1 MKHTF
6 PEDGP
11 ILVFAGSTIHTVH
24 SFCEE
29 VMQEHPALFD
39 TKGRVLISPLEK
51 VRLLKN
57 IIDGFSNDNPLK
69 RYRGDVYAALHP
81 LARLFS
87 RIKSGQEETTTA
99 EFNTYQQMMLA
110 AGKYDT
116 DEVISALEQ
125 NPELLLKYKEQL
137 QYATGTTNRLTE
149 LLGARME
156 ASNQEDRPTP
166 QQTLNI
172 LRYIAAEQEIPA
184 SGEDL
189 LFEVM
194 HDSHFQVPP
203 VEAAKIC
210 RQAADQKTTIRA
222 YLLQPRIPSL
232 FSTGPH
238 ENALHLSGLM
248 EKWMKLPLAELFEAI
263 PQREPIDALKEEIRR
278 NPDLALSA
286 LMESV
291 DLAEKPP
298 IAKQGTA
305 PEIEKMDPLFID
317 PLLKDF
323 TMSATILNNYLR
335 CPLAFFYQQLIK
347 VPMGRQENLA
357 FGSAAHHALEKL
369 FQKMQLTDVFPSR
382 ETFLQDFDTYMLNN
396 RAAFTTEAFERRM
409 EYGHRTLSSYYT
421 RYIHE
426 WNPIVS
432 VERTFR
438 NISVNG
444 VPVKGKIDKLEFDG
458 KRVNIVDYKT
468 GDYERT
474 KLDWKKF
481 APPGEKLPRGGDYWR
496 QGVFYK
502 ILLDNYKQKDWQVVS
517 TEFDFIEPGRNGE
530 YFKEKINITPAD
542 ITTVTQQITESWER
556 IQQRDFYTGCGKPY
570 CEWCNFVK
578 NNHLQ
583 VALHTLAASEEE
595 E

>member
-6 PEDGP
+6 PEDEP
-11 ILVFAGSTIHTVH
+11 ILVFTGLTIHTVH
-24 SFCEE
+24 SFCER
-29 VMQEHPALFD
+29 VMREHPALFD
-39 TKGRVLISPLEK
+39 TKGLITPLEK
-51 VRLLKN
+51 IRLIKS
-57 IIDGFSNDNPLK
+57 IIDGFSKDNPLK

-81 LARLFS
+81 LTHLFS
-87 RIKSGQEETTTA
+87 RIKSGQEETATP
-99 EFNTYQQMMLA
+99 EFHTYQQMLLA
-110 AGKYDT
+110 AGKYDM
-116 DEVISALEQ
+116 DDIISLLEQ
-125 NPELLLKYKEQL
+125 TPELLLKYKEQL

-156 ASNQEDRPTP
+156 PPKQEDTP
-166 QQTLNI
+166 GSRHTLNI
-172 LRYIAAEQEIPA
+172 LRYIAAEQEIPG

-189 LFEVM
+189 LFEIM
-194 HDSHFQVPP
+194 HDANFQIPP

-210 RQAADQKTTIRA
+210 RQAADQRTTIRA
-222 YLLQPRIPSL
+222 YLQQPRIPSL

-238 ENALHLSGLM
+238 ENALQLSNLL
-248 EKWMKLPLAELFEAI
+248 EKWMKLPLPELLQAL
-263 PQREPIDALKEEIRR
+263 PQSGVLKEEVRR
-278 NPDLALSA
+278 NPDLTLSA

-291 DLAEKPP
+291 DLAEKLP
-298 IAKQGTA
+298 ITNQRIA

-347 VPMGRQENLA
+347 APMGRQENLA

-369 FQKMQLTDVFPSR
+369 FQKMQITDVFPSL
-382 ETFLQDFDTYMLNN
+382 EVFLQDFDTYMLDN
-396 RAAFTTEAFERRM
+396 RAAFTSEAFERRM
-409 EYGHRTLSSYYT
+409 EYGHRILSSYYT

-474 KLDWKKF
+474 KFDWKKF
-481 APPGEKLPRGGDYWR
+481 APPEEKLPRGGDYWR

-502 ILLDNYKQKDWQVVS
+502 ILLDNYKQKDWLVVS

-583 VALHTLAASEEE
+583 VALHTLAAPEEE

>member
-6 PEDGP
+6 PEDEH
-11 ILVFAGSTIHTVH
+11 TIY

-29 VMQEHPALFD
+29 MMREHPALFD
-39 TKGRVLISPLEK
+39 AKGLVLITPLEK
-51 VRLLKN
+51 VRLIKN
-57 IIDGFSNDNPLK
+57 IIDGFSSDNPLK

-81 LARLFS
+81 LAHLFS
-87 RIKSGQEETTTA
+87 QIKSGQESATA
-99 EFNTYQQMMLA
+99 EFHTYQQMLLA
-110 AGKYDT
+110 AGKCDT
-116 DEVISALEQ
+116 DDVISALQ
-125 NPELLLKYKEQL
+125 QTPELLSKYKEQL
-137 QYATGTTNRLTE
+137 QYATGEPRE
-149 LLGARME
+149 EEPPGSRH
-156 ASNQEDRPTP
+156 
-166 QQTLNI
+166 TLNI

-189 LFEVM
+189 LFKLM
-194 HDSHFQVPP
+194 HDAHFQIPP

-238 ENALHLSGLM
+238 ENALHLSSLL
-248 EKWMKLPLAELFEAI
+248 EKWMKLPFPELLEAL
-263 PQREPIDALKEEIRR
+263 PQSEVLKEEIRR
-278 NPDLALSA
+278 NPDLTLSA

-291 DLAEKPP
+291 DLAEERPS
-298 IAKQGTA
+298 IAQQGMA
-305 PEIEKMDPLFID
+305 PEIEKMDRLFID

-323 TMSATILNNYLR
+323 AMSATILNNYLR

-357 FGSAAHHALEKL
+357 FGSAAHYALEKL

-474 KLDWKKF
+474 KRDWKKF
-481 APPGEKLPRGGDYWR
+481 APPEEKLPRGGDYWR

>member
-6 PEDGP
+6 PEDE
-11 ILVFAGSTIHTVH
+11 TIH

-29 VMQEHPALFD
+29 VMREHPGLFD

-51 VRLLKN
+51 ARLLKS
-57 IIDGFSNDNPLK
+57 IIDGFSSDNPLK

-81 LARLFS
+81 LAHLFS
-87 RIKSGQEETTTA
+87 RIKNGQEETATA

-110 AGKYDT
+110 AGKYDKDDRINWVAT
-116 DEVISALEQ
+116 ALEQ
-125 NPELLLKYKEQL
+125 NPDLLLKYKGQL
-137 QYATGTTNRLTE
+137 QYATGTANRLTE
-149 LLGARME
+149 LLGIRVEPAKE
-156 ASNQEDRPTP
+156 KLPEP

-172 LRYIAAEQEIPA
+172 LRYLAAEQEIPT

-189 LFEVM
+189 LFEIM
-194 HDSHFQVPP
+194 HDAHFQVPP

-222 YLLQPRIPSL
+222 YLQQPRIPSL

-238 ENALHLSGLM
+238 ENALHLSNLL
-248 EKWMKLPLAELFEAI
+248 EKWMKLPLPELLTVI
-263 PQREPIDALKEEIRR
+263 PQREPLEFLKEEVLR
-278 NPDLALSA
+278 NPNLTLPA

-291 DLAEKPP
+291 DLAQKLP
-298 IAKQGTA
+298 IAKERIA

-323 TMSATILNNYLR
+323 AMSATILNNYLR

-357 FGSAAHHALEKL
+357 FGSAAHYALEKL
-369 FQKMQLTDVFPSR
+369 FQKMQMKDVFPSM
-382 ETFLQDFDTYMLNN
+382 EVFLQDFDTYMLDN
-396 RAAFTTEAFERRM
+396 RAAFTPEAFARRM
-409 EYGHRTLSSYYT
+409 EYGHRILSSYYA

-474 KLDWKKF
+474 KSDWKKF
-481 APPGEKLPRGGDYWR
+481 APPEEKLPQGGDYWR

-530 YFKEKINITPAD
+530 YFKEKINITAAD

-556 IQQRDFYTGCGKPY
+556 IQKRDFYTGCGNPY